1 MAKSIEKV
9 YGQALFDASI
19 ETGKMDDLYDGA
31 ISLRD
36 ILTEEKG
43 LLTMLTNPQI
53 TFEEKESIV
62 DEVFA
67 GKLDGELVEMLKIM
81 IKNGRLKQ
89 IPGVLDFFILKVKE
103 LKKIGIVKV
112 TSAEKLNKKTMDEI
126 ENKIL
131 STTKY
136 ESLEVEYK
144 VEKDILG
151 GLIIRLGDR
160 VVDSS
165 LKTKLEKISR
175 ELSKIMLEMQ

>member
-31 ISLRD
+31 ISLKD

-43 LLTMLTNPQI
+43 LLTMLSNPQI
-53 TFEEKESIV
+53 TFEEKEDIV
-62 DEVFA
+62 DKVFA

-89 IPGVLDFFILKVKE
+89 ITGVLDFFILKVKE

-126 ENKIL
+126 EKKIL

-144 VEKDILG
+144 VDKDILG
-151 GLIIRLGDR
+151 GLIIRLGAPESTVYPPPDR
-160 VVDSS
+160 QPFC
-165 LKTKLEKISR
+165 R
-175 ELSKIMLEMQ
+175 RAP